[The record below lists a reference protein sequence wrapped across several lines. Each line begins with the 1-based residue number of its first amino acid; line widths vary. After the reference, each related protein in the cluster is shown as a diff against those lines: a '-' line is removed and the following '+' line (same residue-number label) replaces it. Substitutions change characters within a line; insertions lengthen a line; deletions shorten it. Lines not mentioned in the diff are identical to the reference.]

1 MLMAEQT
8 QNHTSQNG
16 TAQKVDAIP
25 VTVVT
30 GFLGSG
36 KTTIIMNLLSQLE
49 HPERV
54 VWLKNEYGNVNIDKL
69 AVESTHVKVS
79 EIMNGCLCCVSVG
92 RLGNA
97 LRDIIDSYA
106 PERIIIETS
115 GTAYPAPIV
124 WEIKKFADLRLDGVI
139 NVVDA
144 LNFSGYEDKSY
155 SASLQSKYID
165 LIVINKYPEVQPGS
179 SQEQELETRLDDVYE
194 LNPHTPKVKSI
205 SGKVSKQLLIGLDP
219 KELEF
224 KEATSVED
232 EHSHDHQD
240 EVEVVELSWQKD
252 LVCKRNDLER
262 LVAGLDK
269 LKLIRIKGALNTTA
283 GPAIFNWVMGR
294 GDWQELSAGRLDE
307 LGSSLV
313 LMGRNAASNKEA
325 LETKFNALFS
335 KTSEKL
341 QY

>member
-1 MLMAEQT
+1 MGDQT
-8 QNHTSQNG
+8 AKSSAKNSSALNQP
-16 TAQKVDAIP
+16 AIP

-54 VWLKNEYGNVNIDKL
+54 VWLKNEYGNINIDKL

-79 EIMNGCLCCVSVG
+79 EIMNGCLCCVLVG

-165 LIVINKYPEVQPGS
+165 LIVINKYPDVQPGS
-179 SQEQELETRLDDVYE
+179 KQEQELETRLDDVYE

-205 SGKVSKQLLIGLDP
+205 SGNVSKQLLIGLDP
-219 KELEF
+219 QELDLREIDMGQ
-224 KEATSVED
+224 EVG
-232 EHSHDHQD
+232 SHDHQD
-240 EVEVVELSWQKD
+240 EVEVVELSWKAD
-252 LVCKRNDLER
+252 LVCNRDEFEKE
-262 LVAGLDK
+262 VAGLAK
-269 LKLIRIKGALNTTA
+269 LKLIRIKGALITTD

-294 GDWQELSAGRLDE
+294 GDWQELSDGKLDE

-313 LMGRNAASNKEA
+313 LMGKKAGSYKEI
-325 LETKFNALFS
+325 LEPKFKALFS
-335 KTSEKL
+335 KTS
-341 QY
+341 

>member
-1 MLMAEQT
+1 LK
-8 QNHTSQNG
+8 N
-16 TAQKVDAIP
+16 VAIP

-79 EIMNGCLCCVSVG
+79 EIMNGCLCCVLVG

-97 LRDIIDSYA
+97 LREIIDSYA

-155 SASLQSKYID
+155 SATLQSKYID
-165 LIVINKYPEVQPGS
+165 LIVINKYPDVRPGS
-179 SQEQELETRLDDVYE
+179 KQEQELETRLDDVYE
-194 LNPHTPKVKSI
+194 LNPHTPKVKSM
-205 SGKVSKQLLIGLDP
+205 SGNVSKQLLIGLNPQEMDFS
-219 KELEF
+219 ESDMGQE
-224 KEATSVED
+224 VD
-232 EHSHDHQD
+232 SHDHQD
-240 EVEVVELSWQKD
+240 EVEVVELSWGGGLACNRGEFEK
-252 LVCKRNDLER
+252 E
-262 LVAGLDK
+262 VAGLAK
-269 LKLIRIKGALNTTA
+269 LKLIRIKGALITSD

-294 GDWQELSAGRLDE
+294 GDWQELASGKLDE

-313 LMGRNAASNKEA
+313 LMGKKAASFREL
-325 LETKFNALFS
+325 LETKFKALFS
-335 KTSEKL
+335 KTS
-341 QY
+341 

>member
-1 MLMAEQT
+1 MFMGDQT
-8 QNHTSQNG
+8 AKSSAKNSSALNQP
-16 TAQKVDAIP
+16 AIP

-54 VWLKNEYGNVNIDKL
+54 VWLKNEYGNINIDKL

-79 EIMNGCLCCVSVG
+79 EIMNGCLCCVLVG

-165 LIVINKYPEVQPGS
+165 LIVINKYPDVQPGS
-179 SQEQELETRLDDVYE
+179 
-194 LNPHTPKVKSI
+194 K
-205 SGKVSKQLLIGLDP
+205 
-219 KELEF
+219 
-224 KEATSVED
+224 
-232 EHSHDHQD
+232 
-240 EVEVVELSWQKD
+240 
-252 LVCKRNDLER
+252 
-262 LVAGLDK
+262 
-269 LKLIRIKGALNTTA
+269 
-283 GPAIFNWVMGR
+283 
-294 GDWQELSAGRLDE
+294 
-307 LGSSLV
+307 
-313 LMGRNAASNKEA
+313 
-325 LETKFNALFS
+325 
-335 KTSEKL
+335 
-341 QY
+341 

>member
-1 MLMAEQT
+1 MGDQT
-8 QNHTSQNG
+8 AKSSAKNSSARKTN
-16 TAQKVDAIP
+16 AIP

-79 EIMNGCLCCVSVG
+79 EIMNGCLCCVLVG

-97 LRDIIDSYA
+97 LREIIDSYA

-165 LIVINKYPEVQPGS
+165 LIVINKYPDVRPGS
-179 SQEQELETRLDDVYE
+179 RQEQELETRLDDVYE
-194 LNPHTPKVKSI
+194 LNPHTPKVKTT
-205 SGKVSKQLLIGLDP
+205 SGNVSKQLLIGLDP
-219 KELEF
+219 QELSLKEIDRVQE
-224 KEATSVED
+224 VD
-232 EHSHDHQD
+232 SHDHQD
-240 EVEVVELSWQKD
+240 EVEVVELSWGSD
-252 LVCKRNDLER
+252 LVCNRGEFER
-262 LVAGLDK
+262 EVASLAK
-269 LKLIRIKGALNTTA
+269 LKLIRIKGALITTD
-283 GPAIFNWVMGR
+283 GPVIYNWVMGR
-294 GDWQELSAGRLDE
+294 GDWQELLDGKLDE

-313 LMGRNAASNKEA
+313 LMGKRAGSYKEV
-325 LETKFNALFS
+325 LKSKFNTLFS
-335 KTSEKL
+335 KTS
-341 QY
+341 